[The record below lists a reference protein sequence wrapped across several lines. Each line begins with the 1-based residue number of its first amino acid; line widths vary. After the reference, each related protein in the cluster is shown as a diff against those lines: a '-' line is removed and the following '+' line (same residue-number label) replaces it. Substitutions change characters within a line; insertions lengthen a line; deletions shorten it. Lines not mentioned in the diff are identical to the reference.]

1 MSKSADLIVPLSSS
15 PREKEGGGGPAARR
29 GRTDADELD
38 KHLEW
43 IENTDNGA
51 AIEERRNEM
60 FPFLRLLIHLFRST
74 TFNPHCV
81 TMAAPVITC
90 GWGRP
95 IAYYFRAFG
104 ELNREGGGVSLK
116 WLTTVVQVV

>member
-1 MSKSADLIVPLSSS
+1 MYRRFPIDVSDCTRLPPAPVRRTDADSQPDADG
-15 PREKEGGGGPAARR
+15 RARR
-29 GRTDADELD
+29 GWADELD

-74 TFNPHCV
+74 TFNPH
-81 TMAAPVITC
+81 
-90 GWGRP
+90 
-95 IAYYFRAFG
+95 
-104 ELNREGGGVSLK
+104 
-116 WLTTVVQVV
+116 

>member
-1 MSKSADLIVPLSSS
+1 MVVHTQRRNLRKVKTKYFINVLQAPYRRIRLYPSPSR
-15 PREKEGGGGPAARR
+15 PREKDGRGLPARR
-29 GRTDADELD
+29 GRAGAPGAGGGADELD

-74 TFNPHCV
+74 TFNPHSLSL
-81 TMAAPVITC
+81 TAAPM
-90 GWGRP
+90 
-95 IAYYFRAFG
+95 
-104 ELNREGGGVSLK
+104 
-116 WLTTVVQVV
+116 Q